1 MNRSIFTIPCDLSAC
16 TDSWLDGVVA
26 AELWATHYG
35 WMYRDPEP
43 QSVQVDPAFFQSVL
57 QWDREAGVDGIVLFA
72 PRIETGRIASQQG
85 IFARREPPPEAIAAA
100 SHEGG
105 ESPHPQPHEDADRL
119 TG

>member
-1 MNRSIFTIPCDLSAC
+1 MPCGAQPTPRPQLLHEIQGLEIPHTNFQVRMNHCLRVCERIMAQQIKSS
-16 TDSWLDGVVA
+16 
-26 AELWATHYG
+26 ELG
-35 WMYRDPEP
+35 E
-43 QSVQVDPAFFQSVL
+43 F
-57 QWDREAGVDGIVLFA
+57 EAGVDGIVLFA

-119 TG
+119 TD